1 MSCSSFSIPR
11 PGGAASLHC
20 ADNPVVMSHMR
31 ALEDQYVYL
40 YGAVW
45 SRTLEAPLCRSKEAA
60 LPIG

>member
-11 PGGAASLHC
+11 PPC